1 MKKIDI
7 SEFLFHALFPIII
20 GSTIGFMMKDYNS
33 YLDELERSIEVP
45 SIVFPIVW
53 SILYLLIGVWYH
65 FFATEAS
72 KKDKIIYYFG
82 LFINFAFTPVLFYF
96 HNIPLALVITIMLVV
111 INVYLFFKSIKK
123 SKTGYLLIPYILWLI
138 FATILMFDL
147 LINNV
152 L

>member
-7 SEFLFHALFPIII
+7 SDFLFHALFPIIV
-20 GSTIGFMMKDYNS
+20 GSSIGFMLKDYNS
-33 YLDELERSIEVP
+33 YIEGLERSIKVP

-65 FFATEAS
+65 FFEIEAS
-72 KKDKIIYYFG
+72 KTDKIIYYFG
-82 LFINFAFTPVLFYF
+82 LLLNFMFSPVLFYF
-96 HNIPLALVITIMLVV
+96 ENIQFALVITIMLVIV
-111 INVYLFFKSIKK
+111 NIYLLYKSIKK
-123 SKTGYLLIPYILWLI
+123 SKLGYLLVPYILWLT

-147 LINNV
+147 FIHNV